1 MSRSPMHHATLVA
14 LLAALLIA
22 AVAAAGALVV
32 PSAAAA
38 AVIAGA
44 QRNAVS
50 DITAFQANTRKSSS
64 VQSPPPTRR
73 HANVASSGAAHTP
86 AGRVFTR
93 APLIHTDA
101 GPRHTVTANPRT

>member
-14 LLAALLIA
+14 VLAALLIA

-32 PSAAAA
+32 PPAAV
-38 AVIAGA
+38 VIAGA
-44 QRNAVS
+44 QGNAVS
-50 DITAFQANTRKSSS
+50 DITAFQANTRKPNS
-64 VQSPPPTRR
+64 VQSPQPTRR

-86 AGRVFTR
+86 AGRVFAR

-101 GPRHTVTANPRT
+101 GRRHTVMANPRT